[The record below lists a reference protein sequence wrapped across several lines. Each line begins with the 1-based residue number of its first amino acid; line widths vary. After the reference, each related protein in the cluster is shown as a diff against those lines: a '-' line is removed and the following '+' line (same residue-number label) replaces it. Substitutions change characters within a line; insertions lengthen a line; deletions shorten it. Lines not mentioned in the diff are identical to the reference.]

1 MVLFCPLASGS
12 RGNALF
18 IGTENTKILVDV
30 GISARNLGGRLA
42 ELHMTLEDLDAII
55 ISHEHHD
62 HIAGLKSLAFARGI
76 PVIANLKTA
85 QAISSA
91 FGECPK
97 FKIFSTG
104 ETFEFQDL
112 EITPFSVK
120 HDAVDPVG
128 FSIAINGIKI
138 GIATDLGQVTS
149 QVVAHLANSRVLYVE
164 ANHEPSLVAAS
175 KRPYIYKERV
185 LSPLG
190 HLSNEECGRLLDAI
204 WHPELRHVS
213 LAHLSSECNHPH
225 IALRV
230 IQEILGEKKESLD
243 LAIAWQDKKSPHVQ
257 L

>member
-12 RGNALF
+12 RGNALL
-18 IGTENTKILVDV
+18 IGTEKTRVLVDA
-30 GISARNLGGRLA
+30 GISAKALAVRLA
-42 ELHMTLEDLDAII
+42 ELHLSIEDIDAII
-55 ISHEHHD
+55 VSHEHHD
-62 HIAGLKSLAFARGI
+62 HIAGLKTLALARGI

-85 QAISSA
+85 QTISSIL
-91 FGECPK
+91 GECPK

-128 FSIAINGIKI
+128 FAIVTNETKI

-149 QVVAHLANSRVLYVE
+149 SVMAHLSGSKILYVE

-190 HLSNEECGRLLDAI
+190 HLSNEACGELLGQI
-204 WHPELRHVS
+204 WHPELRHVF

-230 IQEILGEKKESLD
+230 IQGALGEKKESFD
-243 LAIAWQDKKSPHVQ
+243 LAIAWQDKISAPIQ
-257 L
+257 T